1 MTEVTRDDG
10 RFPVRWLKDAPDRD
24 AVKAELRAAR
34 PALEK
39 LDIILQQKKLDGMSG
54 CKPDFIDAGWPY
66 RAADLNGYLRALEE
80 IQTLIPKY

>member
-10 RFPVRWLKDAPDRD
+10 RFPVRWMKDVPDRE

-39 LDIILQQKKLDGMSG
+39 LAEILEEKKRDAFLGHKLD
-54 CKPDFIDAGWPY
+54 FLDAGWPY
-66 RAADLNGYLRALEE
+66 KSADMNGYHRALDE
-80 IQTLIPKY
+80 IQKLIPKY